1 MNAHIDKI
9 QILWDELAGFPSAEA
24 DTAIMHMLT
33 SLCYMFDAKNASWSA
48 VVRLPITTPG
58 DLLNGWRPCFV
69 SLLHQAPAFADS
81 IKVQNEKQWLPEVD
95 ISSIIDAAGEE
106 PFLTKL
112 LSEGLP
118 NEWFE
123 GDYYRRHY
131 LDVGHADH
139 MSVRCAITK
148 DVRIHIYI
156 YRDLTSPR
164 FNTEDKEPFALIV
177 RGLKWFH
184 RQQLLS
190 HGLLISETPLTPTE
204 HKVLLD
210 ILAGH
215 SEKLIAVSQKHS
227 INTTHAHIKS
237 IYRKFGVT
245 NRGMLTALWLG
256 NLA

>member
-1 MNAHIDKI
+1 MNTHIDGI
-9 QILWDELAGFPSAEA
+9 HTLWDELAGFPAAEA
-24 DTAIMHMLT
+24 DSAVMHMLT
-33 SLCYMFDAKNASWSA
+33 SLCSMFDAKNASWSV
-48 VVRLPITTPG
+48 VVRLPGTTPG
-58 DLLNGWRPCFV
+58 DLLNGWRPRFV
-69 SLLHQAPAFADS
+69 RLLHQPTAFADS
-81 IKVQNEKQWLPEVD
+81 IKVQNDKLWLPEVD
-95 ISSIIDAAGEE
+95 ISSIIGAAGEE
-106 PFLTKL
+106 PFLTNL
-112 LSEGLP
+112 LFEDLP
-118 NEWFE
+118 SEWFE

-131 LDVGHADH
+131 LDVGHGDH

-148 DVRIHIYI
+148 DVRIHILI
-156 YRDLTSPR
+156 YRDLASPR
-164 FNTEDKEPFALIV
+164 FSADDKAPFALIL

-190 HGLLISETPLTPTE
+190 HGLLIAVTPLTRTE

-210 ILAGH
+210 ILAGQ
-215 SEKLIAVSQKHS
+215 SEKLIADSQNHS